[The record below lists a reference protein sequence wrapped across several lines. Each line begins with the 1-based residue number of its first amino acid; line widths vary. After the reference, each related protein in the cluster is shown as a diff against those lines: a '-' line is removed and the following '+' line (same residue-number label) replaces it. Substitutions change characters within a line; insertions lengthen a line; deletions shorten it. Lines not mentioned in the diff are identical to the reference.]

1 MSPARDWIVRLPP
14 PTVRS
19 AGTSRTT
26 DHRSRSSPVPRKSSS
41 PGQPSIGW
49 KAWISTVAVRE
60 RPPAS
65 DTFSVAVRTPV
76 VA

>member
-1 MSPARDWIVRLPP
+1 M
-14 PTVRS
+14 
-19 AGTSRTT
+19 
-26 DHRSRSSPVPRKSSS
+26 KSSS

-65 DTFSVAVRTPV
+65 DTLSFAVRTPV
-76 VA
+76 VV

>member
-1 MSPARDWIVRLPP
+1 MSPGRDWIVRFPP

-26 DHRSRSSPVPRKSSS
+26 LHMSRLSALPTKSSS
-41 PGQPSIGW
+41 PGQSPIGSNASIR
-49 KAWISTVAVRE
+49 AVTVRE

-65 DTFSVAVRTPV
+65 LTFRVAL
-76 VA
+76 